1 MDIDIDEINKNIS
14 DDVSD
19 GDIQKYFDFD
29 VSNDIIKFSEL
40 RKYKSI
46 EQLLPKNKSFKI
58 ILLEAKPSVG
68 HWMLILRYNKTI
80 ESFNSYG
87 SQFDTELKYI
97 PAEMNKKLH
106 QDNYYDKL
114 MKDASKRFK
123 VIYSKKKFQAQG
135 DQIQTCGRHTL
146 LRLFMLLDFNMDLYH
161 YIYFMKELK
170 KEYGLTYDQLVSCL
184 ILT

>member
-14 DDVSD
+14 KDVSD
-19 GDIQKYFDFD
+19 GDIQKYFDFN
-29 VSNDIIKFSEL
+29 VSKDIIKYSEL
-40 RKYKSI
+40 HKYKSI

-58 ILLEAKPSVG
+58 ILLESEPSKG
-68 HWMLILRYNKTI
+68 HWLVLLRYNKTI
-80 ESFNSYG
+80 EFFDSYG
-87 SQFDTELKYI
+87 SNMDTELKYI

-106 QDNYYDKL
+106 QDHYYDKL
-114 MKDASKRFK
+114 IKEASKRFN
-123 VIYSKKKFQAQG
+123 VIHNKKKFQEQG
-135 DQIQTCGRHTL
+135 DQIQTCGRHSL

-170 KEYGLTYDQLVSCL
+170 KEYGLSYDQLVSWL